1 MLFSIYK
8 TEQMIG
14 YVKGAIMK
22 GIGSIISENRKR
34 LKMTQQALSDRL
46 AQNGINISFKTISGW
61 EKGLTEPSI
70 AAFVE
75 TCRILG
81 IPDIYEVLYGE
92 NPFDIST
99 KLNTEGQEKLNE
111 FAQLLI
117 CSHKYDKNADEP
129 VSIVPM
135 VARRLKIFDTRVSA
149 GTGNFLA
156 GDSYTWKEVGEEVPR
171 NADYGVQ
178 ITGNSMEPRYKDK
191 QIVWVHQQSTL
202 SNGEIGIF
210 YLNGEAFCKKLQDEG
225 DGPVLIS
232 LNEEYSPKIV
242 KETDDFMIFGKVLN

>member
-1 MLFSIYK
+1 MRD
-8 TEQMIG
+8 
-14 YVKGAIMK
+14 
-22 GIGSIISENRKR
+22 IGSIISENRKR

-75 TCRILG
+75 TCRILE
-81 IPDIYEVLYGE
+81 IPDIYEILYGE

-117 CSHKYDKNADEP
+117 SSHKYDKHAEEP
-129 VSIVPM
+129 ISIVPM

-210 YLNGEAFCKKLQDEG
+210 YLNGEAFCKKFQDEG
-225 DGPVLIS
+225 NGPVLIS

-242 KETDDFMIFGKVLN
+242 KETDEFMIFGKVLN

>member
-1 MLFSIYK
+1 
-8 TEQMIG
+8 MIG

-22 GIGSIISENRKR
+22 DIGSIISENRKR

-99 KLNTEGQEKLNE
+99 NIFNLIL
-111 FAQLLI
+111 QLL
-117 CSHKYDKNADEP
+117 
-129 VSIVPM
+129 
-135 VARRLKIFDTRVSA
+135 RLNNIF
-149 GTGNFLA
+149 
-156 GDSYTWKEVGEEVPR
+156 
-171 NADYGVQ
+171 
-178 ITGNSMEPRYKDK
+178 
-191 QIVWVHQQSTL
+191 
-202 SNGEIGIF
+202 IGIPDRK
-210 YLNGEAFCKKLQDEG
+210 AF
-225 DGPVLIS
+225 V
-232 LNEEYSPKIV
+232 
-242 KETDDFMIFGKVLN
+242 

>member
-1 MLFSIYK
+1 
-8 TEQMIG
+8 
-14 YVKGAIMK
+14 
-22 GIGSIISENRKR
+22 
-34 LKMTQQALSDRL
+34 
-46 AQNGINISFKTISGW
+46 
-61 EKGLTEPSI
+61 
-70 AAFVE
+70 
-75 TCRILG
+75 
-81 IPDIYEVLYGE
+81 
-92 NPFDIST
+92 
-99 KLNTEGQEKLNE
+99 
-111 FAQLLI
+111 
-117 CSHKYDKNADEP
+117 
-129 VSIVPM
+129 M

-232 LNEEYSPKIV
+232 LNEEYSPKFV
-242 KETDDFMIFGKVLN
+242 KETDEFMIFGKVLS